1 MVLTLSQY
9 DYANYGLY
17 KNNPEP
23 LNSHC
28 LVYFYL
34 QKNPIMIT
42 GVKQRADVGNDFV
55 LITHNLSSFCLLI
68 LQHCIEGCL
77 Q

>member
-1 MVLTLSQY
+1 MVLTLSQC
-9 DYANYGLY
+9 DYSNYGLY
-17 KNNPEP
+17 KKNPEP

-34 QKNPIMIT
+34 KKNPIMIT
-42 GVKQRADVGNDFV
+42 GVKHRVELGDDFV
-55 LITHNLSSFCLLI
+55 LITHNLSSFFLLI
-68 LQHCIEGCL
+68 LKNCKEGFL